1 MEGPLFARFDGRLA
15 AKTRMAG
22 IAAKM
27 SFLLCTILLKSV
39 LISRS
44 PQLFVLRN
52 GAVSFSTD
60 FGRREV

>member
-1 MEGPLFARFDGRLA
+1 MARRQIRRESRNDGYSG
-15 AKTRMAG
+15 KYVVF
-22 IAAKM
+22 IVYN
-27 SFLLCTILLKSV
+27 FLKSV

-44 PQLFVLRN
+44 PQRFVLRI

>member
-1 MEGPLFARFDGRLA
+1 MIRRFGYRLA
-15 AKTRMAG
+15 IKARMTG
-22 IAAKM
+22 VERKM
-27 SFLLCTILLKSV
+27 SFLLCTIFFKSV

-44 PQLFVLRN
+44 PQRFVLRN

>member
-1 MEGPLFARFDGRLA
+1 MIRRFACELVI
-15 AKTRMAG
+15 KTRMAG
-22 IAAKM
+22 VQRKM
-27 SFLLCTILLKSV
+27 SFLLCTIFLKSV

-44 PQLFVLRN
+44 PQRFMLRN

>member
-1 MEGPLFARFDGRLA
+1 MIRRFGYRLA
-15 AKTRMAG
+15 IKARMAG
-22 IAAKM
+22 VRRKM
-27 SFLLCTILLKSV
+27 SFLLCTIFLKSV

-44 PQLFVLRN
+44 PQRFVLRN

>member
-1 MEGPLFARFDGRLA
+1 M
-15 AKTRMAG
+15 
-22 IAAKM
+22 
-27 SFLLCTILLKSV
+27 KSV